1 MDGVICAIF
10 LLLIAV
16 VTEILIEKIIMHMSE
31 KGSSSEKGLLILG
44 GEIL

>member
-10 LLLIAV
+10 LLLITV
-16 VTEILIEKIIMHMSE
+16 VTEILIEKTIMHMW
-31 KGSSSEKGLLILG
+31 EKGLLILR